1 MKSAVSRLSLRHKTA
16 ALPALTRPGTV
27 LALFCFLVSACSFAS
42 AQAWHTEM
50 LDPGNGHD
58 VGRYSALAID
68 HDGDL
73 HAAYWDATGNAPWG
87 QLWYAFRAPGQ
98 REWSRMVVD
107 RDGTYLSLAVD
118 SGDHPHLAY
127 VSKNHTGLHYA
138 FWDGKTWR
146 RQIIDSGRVN
156 FYNCIQ
162 VDNKGNPKISYYLDE
177 APTGGYWLRLKYAY
191 FDGTSWYIQTVD
203 PRMHTGKMNSL
214 ALDAEGRPYIAYS
227 YLTTTHDLF
236 YARFDGSHWQ
246 YGAADTQR
254 QENALLGYGNDIA
267 LDSKGHPHIAYFDST
282 KGNLKYASW
291 DGSRWINT
299 VVDHLTDIDS
309 MDHISLKIDHQ
320 DRAHLAYHDAG
331 TGVLK
336 YASWNGKT
344 WNIETVDQGNV
355 GLRPSLSLDA
365 HDQPYICYYDL
376 NNHALRLAYRAQAPS
391 PDIAKSK

>member
-1 MKSAVSRLSLRHKTA
+1 MEA
-16 ALPALTRPGTV
+16 APTLKMRGTI
-27 LALFCFLVSACSFAS
+27 LALLCFLVSACGVAFAQS
-42 AQAWHTEM
+42 WHTEM

-98 REWSRMVVD
+98 KEWSRMVVD
-107 RDGTYLSLAVD
+107 RDGIYLSLAVD
-118 SGDHPHLAY
+118 SADHPHLAY
-127 VSKNHTGLHYA
+127 ASNKHTGLHYA

-146 RQIIDSGRVN
+146 RQIIDSGRVS

-162 VDNKGNPKISYYLDE
+162 VDGKGNPKISYYLDE

-191 FDGTSWYIQTVD
+191 FDGTAWYVQTVD

-214 ALDAEGRPYIAYS
+214 ALDTQGRPYIAYS

-236 YARFDGSHWQ
+236 YARLEGSRWQ

-254 QENALLGYGNDIA
+254 NENALLGYGNDIA

-282 KGNLKYASW
+282 KSNVKYASW
-291 DGSRWINT
+291 DGTRWT
-299 VVDHLTDIDS
+299 TAVVDHLASIDS

-320 DRAHLAYHDAG
+320 DRPHLAYHDTG

-336 YASWNGKT
+336 YASWDGKT
-344 WNIETVDQGNV
+344 WEVETVDQGNV
-355 GLRPSLSLDA
+355 GLRPSLALDPR
-365 HDQPYICYYDL
+365 DNPYICYYDL
-376 NNHALRLAYRAQAPS
+376 NNHALRLAYRAPVPS
-391 PDIAKSK
+391 ADMAKSK